1 MNGTSAR
8 RGQQPGE
15 KVGPSWG
22 EARPRPRAGEAKQ
35 PNQLSEGKVMVFPA
49 SSQNLRPH
57 FLTGHGRKCPPLLLR
72 ARPLPQLSTVL
83 TQVQLPH
90 PHCTQSLPGPKVNY

>member
-1 MNGTSAR
+1 MKMNGTSAR
-8 RGQQPGE
+8 RGQQHGE

-22 EARPRPRAGEAKQ
+22 EARPRPQAGEAKQ

-57 FLTGHGRKCPPLLLR
+57 FLTGHAAPPAAGTALPTTVHSSHPSPTASSPLHTISSR
-72 ARPLPQLSTVL
+72 A
-83 TQVQLPH
+83 
-90 PHCTQSLPGPKVNY
+90 